1 MSGAPRRWPSAIA
14 LVASIL
20 GLVFGSLSTVDYSKH
35 LDRQVHGIHCS
46 FIPGMSADE
55 SAANACRAAMYS
67 PYSSIFRD
75 KYWGGVP
82 ISLFAVGAFAFFTA
96 FSLYLLLSGTNA
108 PKRAAQF
115 FGPVSLTP
123 LAVSILMF
131 TISALKLGQFCK
143 TCVGI
148 YAASILLA
156 VGGIGLLLESRRK
169 GPVVVAADK
178 PEGDA
183 ATVTEGPAKT
193 AMSVGPIWL
202 IPAWLAV
209 LGVFSITPS
218 LLYIS
223 ALPSYSTYIS
233 GCGKLSKPEEPQG
246 ILLYSKPAGA
256 RQKATLFVD
265 PLCPT
270 CKAFHKRLVAEGV
283 FERLDTTIV
292 LFPLDNDCNWMLD
305 RALHPG
311 ACLVSKAAICAETHA
326 MDVIEWAYDNQEK
339 ILENAKAAA
348 GLVNVQSM
356 LRDKWPNLTACMDAK
371 ETKIRLDKTLR
382 YIVQNQLQVSTPQLF
397 LDGTRLCDEDSDIGF
412 AYTIRK
418 LAPNLGLP

>member
-1 MSGAPRRWPSAIA
+1 M
-14 LVASIL
+14 
-20 GLVFGSLSTVDYSKH
+20 FGGLSTLDYSKH

-46 FIPGMSADE
+46 FIPGAAADASGE
-55 SAANACRAAMYS
+55 NACRAAMYS
-67 PYSSIFRD
+67 PYSALFRD

-96 FSLYLLLSGTNA
+96 YTLWLLLSGPNA
-108 PKRAAQF
+108 PRRAAQF

-123 LAVSILMF
+123 LAASILMF

-148 YAASILLA
+148 YGASVLLA
-156 VGGIGLLLESRRK
+156 IGGIGYMLEARRK

-178 PEGDA
+178 PQGEGS
-183 ATVTEGPAKT
+183 TVTEGPAQT
-193 AMSVGPIWL
+193 ATPTGPIWL
-202 IPAWLAV
+202 VPVWLVV
-209 LGVFSITPS
+209 LGIFSITPA
-218 LLYIS
+218 LLYVS

-233 GCGKLSKPEEPQG
+233 GCGKLAKPDEPAG
-246 ILLYSKPAGA
+246 VLLHAKPAGA
-256 RQKATLFVD
+256 KQKATLFVD

-283 FERLDTTIV
+283 MERLDATIV
-292 LFPLDNDCNWMLD
+292 VFPLDNECNWMLD

-311 ACLVSKAAICAETHA
+311 ACLVSKAVICGENHA
-326 MDVIEWAYDNQEK
+326 MDVLEWAYDNQEK
-339 ILENAKAAA
+339 ILDGAKAAA
-348 GLVNVQSM
+348 GLVNVRSM
-356 LRDKWPNLTACMDAK
+356 IRDKWPHLDSCID
-371 ETKIRLDKTLR
+371 TKDTKLRLDKTLR
-382 YIVQNQLQVSTPQLF
+382 YVVQNQLQVSTPQLF
-397 LDGTRLCDEDSDIGF
+397 LDDTRLCDEDSDIGF